1 MSLAISQTVCVN
13 CPVHK
18 NIYLQDY
25 QQQIVATPHFQR
37 LHRLKQLGSAYAVY
51 PSATHTRFSHCLGVG
66 HLAGKMFDSITQ
78 QQPELCPHLCA
89 MDRKLVVAAG
99 MMHDLGH
106 GPHSHAF
113 EYWAHEAHCGLG
125 FDHEK
130 MSIAMIRDASERGM
144 LPFLDELDED
154 CRIKPCSCALR
165 SNKESEGAYSL
176 TDDSREDRKG
186 DQENDDVSSTPK
198 KKRKRKHADSVKTEG
213 DTKRDEMTGAVHT
226 DAANSASSVDNKT
239 ATCSHFESV
248 QVRRERRLQV
258 LEHLIVGGVPM
269 SQVRCL
275 KPENRWMLDIVH
287 NSLHGIDVDKM
298 DYLLRDTQTVFGAP
312 PASINLDR
320 IITMARVL
328 GGRICFHR
336 KVAHNLYQL
345 LQLRLNMHQQVY
357 GHKACISVELMLR
370 DVLGELDC
378 VLDIGDRLESAEK
391 YMLLDDTLFQTA
403 RYLHQQTMWL
413 PPSLLEGGVRRDH
426 AVTRRLRIE
435 LALARAL
442 TILDD
447 IDARR
452 LYMYV
457 TSATVDG
464 RTYRKRGGSNGVP
477 SAHEVYQML
486 SRELSR
492 KLQSDD
498 ILVETRCFNYGKGD
512 ANPMTAP
519 MFFEWNDTKPQRVK
533 PREITHILPK
543 QFSEYKVWLF
553 CKRRD
558 LDAQDLQS
566 LRDSFERSM
575 YPLTPS
581 PPTADQEESLSVVL
595 PEKVESET
603 TAVMDLDSVSA
614 SEKNLSDESVRIE
627 TLDDCRETSVAASPQ
642 QTEMQK

>member
-1 MSLAISQTVCVN
+1 MSLAISQTVCVS
-13 CPVHK
+13 CPVHE
-18 NIYLQDY
+18 NIYLEDY

-66 HLAGKMFDSITQ
+66 HLAGKMFDSITN
-78 QQPELCPHLCA
+78 QQPELCPPLCD

-113 EYWAHEAHCGLG
+113 ECWAREAHHCVH
-125 FDHEK
+125 FDHES
-130 MSIAMIRDASERGM
+130 MSIAMIRDACSQGL
-144 LPFLDELDED
+144 LPFLDELDQD
-154 CRIKPCSCALR
+154 CRIKPCKCTHRPPS
-165 SNKESEGAYSL
+165 SSKESPLSCDNA
-176 TDDSREDRKG
+176 DQVVDSGEKHSGEKQPR
-186 DQENDDVSSTPK
+186 
-198 KKRKRKHADSVKTEG
+198 KKRKRIASEQDNFDQKKLEDFHNQKESEEECSSSNTINNSSKI
-213 DTKRDEMTGAVHT
+213 
-226 DAANSASSVDNKT
+226 DAP
-239 ATCSHFESV
+239 CPHFESV
-248 QVRRERRLQV
+248 AERRERRLQV
-258 LEHLIVGGVPM
+258 LEHMIIGGVPM

-275 KPENRWMLDIVH
+275 KPEKRWMLDIVH

-357 GHKACISVELMLR
+357 GHKTCISVELMLR
-370 DVLGELDC
+370 DVLSELDC
-378 VLDIGDRLESAEK
+378 VLNIGDRLESAEK

-413 PPSLLEGGVRRDH
+413 PPSLLDGGTRRDQ
-426 AVTRRLRIE
+426 AMTRRLKIE

-452 LYMYV
+452 LYKHV

-464 RTYRKRGGSNGVP
+464 RTYRKRGGASGVP
-477 SAHEVYQML
+477 SSHEVYQML
-486 SRELSR
+486 SRDLSR

-533 PREITHILPK
+533 PREVTHILPK

-553 CKRRD
+553 CRRRD
-558 LDAQDLQS
+558 LNTDDLAS
-566 LRDSFERSM
+566 LRDAFARCM

-581 PPTADQEESLSVVL
+581 PTENADCL
-595 PEKVESET
+595 PQ
-603 TAVMDLDSVSA
+603 SVSPLPSPSNISFDLEPA
-614 SEKNLSDESVRIE
+614 SEHRQEGEKAQ
-627 TLDDCRETSVAASPQ
+627 DDLIKTSACNSANIV
-642 QTEMQK
+642 